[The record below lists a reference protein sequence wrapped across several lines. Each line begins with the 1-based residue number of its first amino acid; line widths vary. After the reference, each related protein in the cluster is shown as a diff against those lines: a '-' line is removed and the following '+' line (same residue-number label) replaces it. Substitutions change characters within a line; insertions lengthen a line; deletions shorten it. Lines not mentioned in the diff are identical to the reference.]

1 MKKFWLLIVM
11 LFISIN
17 IFGYETKSDKDVYI
31 FIDISGS
38 VDPYFYEMQNYTI
51 NEIILKVNIG
61 KKLSIYKFY
70 GKCVNIY
77 DQKVRNNFDLNFAK
91 ERILK
96 LLPNGPWTN
105 LDLVK
110 SIIKEKNIDLMTS
123 DVYILTDGHQELED
137 GNNEYFLSNENV
149 EEFLENC
156 ELIKKNNW
164 FLLTYRYKE
173 KSPVAVINSQTSV
186 ELKNIVVEKT
196 PKNSLNINL
205 KFLKLIILILLILA
219 TLIFIAEIITYII
232 WKKQTRKSV
241 YLTQYKNHTLNNF
254 KNIFISFFCIGL
266 SSLTLFIVLH
276 YDLNLLLLIFIL
288 VSVLIFVIAVIFP
301 TKNIIKNI
309 KYAMQIKYM
318 YRHLI
323 KYNYIEL
330 VKEFEI
336 EASICNQVLYL
347 KRKKIEEIEFE
358 EGIKEKQI
366 VLGLALKK
374 IDDVKA
380 IGIQKFSKFYFINLE
395 EIFKQ
400 LDLRFTEKERKE
412 IANAISKSY
421 GNDKL
426 DKFDWAMGASL
437 GLITGL
443 MDAFLVGKPGDSKL
457 QKFVDNI
464 TEKSV
469 MLAGKLLGYN
479 GKDVSKVIEKL
490 EKKYWVP
497 YDKTSI
503 KEIGMTTNN
512 HHLQSLAHAND
523 IVGLLFAITDTKLSI
538 EKSIENDGTLYTV
551 VTCNYSKD
559 SETIEKIKMNPNLEF
574 ILGGAF
580 VRLVEP
586 LTYQSGN
593 NKGEEKNI
601 ETLGKKVLYRVLYEN
616 CKDADETKRTV
627 MCIISGFVLWLG
639 HLYSDKVGASATA
652 KKGNRGS
659 GISAPFHELF
669 IGASGNI
676 NETLK
681 KLGTDKLER
690 MSKDIAKNMFEK
702 GFDNRYYN
710 VQRIPVIINEYLT
723 KIVFIIKETGIYKK
737 NFEISDI
744 IKIMLP
750 EGFIKDGAR
759 FCTNDS
765 NFELQKT
772 LLISYSAFSL
782 VDVGDALTSSGALT
796 PAGIVPNI
804 DIFLSIN
811 YPGLIKFGHE
821 SLSIFLSYLHRWTN
835 SPDRIIAKIEYIA
848 ENTAES
854 DNEVESH
861 LAS

>member
-1 MKKFWLLIVM
+1 MKKLWLLIVM
-11 LFISIN
+11 VLIN
-17 IFGYETKSDKDVYI
+17 INTFAYETKLDKDAYI

-38 VDPYFYEMQNYTI
+38 VDSYFYEMQDYTI
-51 NEIILKVNIG
+51 NEIISKVNIG

-110 SIIKEKNIDLMTS
+110 SIIKEKNIDLMTA

-137 GNNEYFLSNENV
+137 GNNEYFLSNENI
-149 EEFLENC
+149 EEFFENC
-156 ELIKKNNW
+156 ELIKKTNW

-173 KSPVAVINSQTSV
+173 KSPVAVNSQTSI
-186 ELKNIVVEKT
+186 EIKNSVVEKK
-196 PKNSLNINL
+196 PLNINFR
-205 KFLKLIILILLILA
+205 FLKLIILILLIL
-219 TLIFIAEIITYII
+219 TILIFITEMITYII

-241 YLTQYKNHTLNNF
+241 DLTQYKNHTSNNF
-254 KNIFISFFCIGL
+254 KNIFISLFYIGL
-266 SSLTLFIVLH
+266 SGLILFMIFH
-276 YDLNLLLLIFIL
+276 CNLNLLLLIFVV

-309 KYAMQIKYM
+309 KYVMQIKYV
-318 YRHLI
+318 YKLLI
-323 KYNYIEL
+323 KDTYIEL

-358 EGIKEKQI
+358 EGLKEKQI

-374 IDDVKA
+374 IDEINA

-437 GLITGL
+437 GLITSL
-443 MDAFLVGKPGDSKL
+443 MDTFIVGKPGDGKL

-469 MLAGKLLGYN
+469 MHAGKLLGCGGN
-479 GKDVSKVIEKL
+479 DTSQVVKKL

-503 KEIGMTTNN
+503 TEIDMTANN

-538 EKSIENDGTLYTV
+538 EKSIENDGTLYRV

-586 LTYQSGN
+586 ITYQSGN
-593 NKGEEKNI
+593 NEGKEKNI
-601 ETLGKKVLYRVLYEN
+601 EKLGKK
-616 CKDADETKRTV
+616 
-627 MCIISGFVLWLG
+627 S
-639 HLYSDKVGASATA
+639 
-652 KKGNRGS
+652 
-659 GISAPFHELF
+659 F
-669 IGASGNI
+669 I
-676 NETLK
+676 
-681 KLGTDKLER
+681 
-690 MSKDIAKNMFEK
+690 
-702 GFDNRYYN
+702 
-710 VQRIPVIINEYLT
+710 
-723 KIVFIIKETGIYKK
+723 
-737 NFEISDI
+737 
-744 IKIMLP
+744 
-750 EGFIKDGAR
+750 
-759 FCTNDS
+759 
-765 NFELQKT
+765 
-772 LLISYSAFSL
+772 
-782 VDVGDALTSSGALT
+782 
-796 PAGIVPNI
+796 
-804 DIFLSIN
+804 
-811 YPGLIKFGHE
+811 
-821 SLSIFLSYLHRWTN
+821 
-835 SPDRIIAKIEYIA
+835 
-848 ENTAES
+848 
-854 DNEVESH
+854 
-861 LAS
+861 